1 MTTNNNLG
9 IHSYISNLPI
19 AMQQSII
26 LDLVQA
32 DIMGEDLDTAS
43 RSRLCD
49 LAATIN
55 ITPYIAELGCAVL
68 SNKGRVKGRFFISDK
83 ANMNTNQ
90 LEDLTTIKYALDTDH
105 HFNIEIYH
113 DVYEFGKY
121 YMMLLHFYKNEPVL
135 EYDDDIETVVT
146 SVDTTV
152 ERSSV
157 YFNHSEVTIG
167 LMGQQQFSFGFDN
180 EVTHYLDVHSCAEYD
195 EHMIFAVHK
204 YADIETEEL
213 INKIT
218 NVFEKSFN
226 K

>member
-1 MTTNNNLG
+1 MTTNNNNLG
-9 IHSYISNLPI
+9 LHSYISELPT

-32 DIMGEDLDTAS
+32 GITGEKLDMAS
-43 RSRLCD
+43 SSRLFD
-49 LAATIN
+49 LANSIN
-55 ITPYIAELGCAVL
+55 IKPYLAKLGCAVL
-68 SNKGRVKGRFFISDK
+68 SERGRVKGRFFISDK

-121 YMMLLHFYKNEPVL
+121 YMMLLHFYKNKPVL
-135 EYDDDIETVVT
+135 EYDDDSESVET
-146 SVDTTV
+146 SVDTNV
-152 ERSSV
+152 ERTSI
-157 YFNHSEVTIG
+157 YFNHNEVTIG
-167 LMGQQQFSFGFDN
+167 LMGQKQFSFEFDN
-180 EVTHYLDVHSCAEYD
+180 EVTQYLDVHSCAKYD

-218 NVFEKSFN
+218 DVFEK
-226 K
+226 